1 MDSSFYKKAKE
12 RMEEM
17 RKKNNQDVTRSYRL
31 KTSNIVPMKPTP
43 TEAKILEGNFDQ
55 FKPLDPPD
63 ATNEYTLQERIER
76 IKSSVER
83 INDLIKEYKAL
94 SEKK

>member
-1 MDSSFYKKAKE
+1 MDSSFYKKAQE

-31 KTSNIVPMKPTP
+31 KTSNIVPIKPTP
-43 TEAKILEGNFDQ
+43 SETKILEGNLDQ

-76 IKSSVER
+76 IQSSVKR
-83 INDLIKEYKAL
+83 INELIQEYKQL

>member
-31 KTSNIVPMKPTP
+31 KTSNIVPMKSTP
-43 TEAKILEGNFDQ
+43 TEAKILEGNLDQ

-83 INDLIKEYKAL
+83 INDLIKEYKVL